1 MLKPCSNK
9 LKNFCKLDLN
19 TVYSNP
25 MKIHEYQTKYL
36 FKEEGIPVLPG
47 DLAETPEKAYEIATQ
62 LKGVVAV
69 KAQVHVGGRGK
80 AGGIKIAKSPDEA
93 KSYAQSLIGMD
104 LKGLTVKKLW
114 IESGAQIEKEL
125 YLGIVLDRMQKRNV
139 ILFTPEGGV
148 DVEELA
154 EKRPEA
160 LLKLPLD
167 PLTGIT
173 DTQMNQL
180 LSFSRLDIQL
190 HPQLSEIVSKLVRL
204 FLKYDGELLE
214 INPLVVTNSNQLIAL
229 DGKLNVD
236 DNALFRQDKIRSF
249 AEIEEMDPLE
259 LEASKRGLA
268 YVRLNGNVGIIG
280 NGAGLVMGTMD
291 EVQRAGGK
299 PANFCD
305 LGGGAKADV
314 VRNALE
320 ILLMDS
326 NIKGL
331 LINIF
336 GGITRGD
343 EVAKGLIS
351 VIKEKGIELPIVVRL
366 EGTRAEEGLAILA
379 EANLISAHSMQ
390 DGAAKIVKLVNER

>member
-1 MLKPCSNK
+1 
-9 LKNFCKLDLN
+9 
-19 TVYSNP
+19 

-36 FKEEGIPVLPG
+36 FQEEGIPVLSG
-47 DLAETPEKAYEIATQ
+47 GLAETPEQAFEIATR

-80 AGGIKIAKSPDEA
+80 AGGIKIAKTADEA
-93 KSYAQSLIGMD
+93 KTYAQSLIGMD

-114 IESGAQIEKEL
+114 IESGAQIDQEL

-154 EKRPEA
+154 ETRPEA
-160 LLKLPLD
+160 LLKLPID
-167 PLTGIT
+167 PLKGVSEA
-173 DTQMNQL
+173 QMNQL
-180 LSFSRLDIQL
+180 LAFSKLDAGLYPALSDIVKKLIQL
-190 HPQLSEIVSKLVRL
+190 FV
-204 FLKYDGELLE
+204 KYDGELLE
-214 INPLVVTNSNQLIAL
+214 INPLVVTKDNQMIAL

-236 DNALFRQDKIRSF
+236 DNALFRQEKIRTF
-249 AEIEEMDPLE
+249 AEPEEMDPLE

-305 LGGGAKADV
+305 LGGGAKEDV

-320 ILLMDS
+320 ILLMDP

-343 EVAKGLIS
+343 EVAKGLIG
-351 VIKEKGIELPIVVRL
+351 VIREKGINMPIVVRL

-379 EANLISAHSMQ
+379 DANLVSAHSMQ
-390 DGAAKIVKLVNER
+390 DGAAKIVKLVSEQ